1 MAMLVP
7 ALPLM
12 LLLTTA
18 GAPPSPGAIQAVDTL
33 AAADTLPAP
42 PLDEAQLATALE
54 ATRPVQQLLAIY
66 RRMDGL
72 RDVRILL
79 DEGILELRGTSL
91 SAEDRDRAGELAQQL
106 PGIAFVD
113 NRIEVERSLA
123 KRMAPAAER
132 FREKGTAFIQFLPV
146 FVVGLLILALTVL
159 ATIGVGRPA
168 YPFDW
173 ITRNHFANNLLRH
186 AARTVVLLTGL
197 LLALELLGATAL
209 VGAVL
214 GTAGLAGLAVGFAF
228 RDIVENYLAGVILS
242 LRQPF
247 APQDHIEIGGHE
259 GRIVRLTGR
268 ETVLMTLDGNHVRI
282 PNSTVFKGVMTNFT
296 RNPRRRFLLRVG
308 IAPWEDVSRALKVGK
323 EALRA
328 IPGVLGSPGVS
339 GRVQELGDSSVE
351 LRFAGWVNQ
360 TDSDFAK
367 VRSEAVRA
375 VKEAFED
382 AGVATPPPEYG
393 VRILSEEEGGPAPAP
408 DTTPP
413 PDRAPAAPHPAGKA
427 PRPRTTAEP
436 DVSPDTT
443 IEEEIARE
451 LETSTDENLLTGPP
465 GPPGQVGPA
474 EPTGPTGPEASGPPR
489 PE

>member
-1 MAMLVP
+1 MFAS
-7 ALPLM
+7 ALHLTI
-12 LLLTTA
+12 LLTL
-18 GAPPSPGAIQAVDTL
+18 AVPL
-33 AAADTLPAP
+33 PADTVPPDTFPAP
-42 PLDEAQLATALE
+42 PLDEEQLAAAVE
-54 ATRPVQQLLAIY
+54 GTRPVQELLAIY

-79 DEGILELRGTSL
+79 DEGILELRGSALT
-91 SAEDRDRAGELAQQL
+91 AEDRDRAGELAEQVA
-106 PGIAFVD
+106 GVAYVD
-113 NRIEVERSLA
+113 NRMEVERSLA

-146 FVVGLLILALTVL
+146 LVVGLLILALTGL
-159 ATIGVGRPA
+159 AAVGVGRPA
-168 YPFDW
+168 IPFDW
-173 ITRNHFANNLLRH
+173 ITRNPFANNLLRH
-186 AARTVVLLTGL
+186 AARTVVLLTGV

-296 RNPRRRFLLRVG
+296 RNPRRRFLVRVG
-308 IAPWEDVSRALKVGK
+308 IAPWEDVSRALEVGK
-323 EALRA
+323 DTLRSL
-328 IPGVLGSPGVS
+328 PGVLATPAVS
-339 GRVQELGDSSVE
+339 ARVQELGDSSVD
-351 LRFAGWVNQ
+351 LRFAGWVDQ
-360 TDSDFAK
+360 TSTDFGK
-367 VRSEAVRA
+367 VRSEAIRA

-393 VRILSEEEGGPAPAP
+393 VRILSDEEGRPEPGPDTAAPAP
-408 DTTPP
+408 V
-413 PDRAPAAPHPAGKA
+413 
-427 PRPRTTAEP
+427 PRTRTPAEP

-443 IEEEIARE
+443 IEEEITRE
-451 LETSTDENLLTGPP
+451 LETSTDENLLTGPE
-465 GPPGQVGPA
+465 G
-474 EPTGPTGPEASGPPR
+474 SGPPR
-489 PE
+489 PG